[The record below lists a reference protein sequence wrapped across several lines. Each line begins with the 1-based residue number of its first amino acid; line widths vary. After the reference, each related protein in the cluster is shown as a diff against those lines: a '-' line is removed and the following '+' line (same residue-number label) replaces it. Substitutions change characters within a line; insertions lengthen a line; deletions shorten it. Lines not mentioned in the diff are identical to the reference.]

1 MQDRIEVGAGGTSY
15 VGEKAVDLY
24 RMQTLAR
31 GLRMELRGMR
41 LTRKVP
47 TCYSIIKREYGL
59 KGNKQRVLDQFLV
72 LLLEAAKTVP
82 VVER

>member
-1 MQDRIEVGAGGTSY
+1 MQDRIEVGEGGTSY
-15 VGEKAVDLY
+15 VGETAVDLY

-41 LTRKVP
+41 LTRKAP

-59 KGNKQRVLDQFLV
+59 KGNKQKVLDQFLV